1 MASDA
6 ARPAPRPKASPG
18 AARPTSGAAALG
30 RLGAAAVALSA
41 LGAWAFAPAAPPA
54 VAAVP
59 APAAL
64 PGPAPVS
71 SPPPAPPPERLVSR
85 TRRVGANGTP
95 GQVLGALG
103 LAPEESQA
111 VLAALAPHL
120 PFRRVRPGDQVRLER
135 AEADGAL
142 RSLSW
147 RQGPAEE
154 VIVRSCGEGLCAE
167 RRDVPLASEVLRVAV
182 TIRSS
187 LYEALQEA
195 GEDPALAVAA
205 SDVLAWDVDF
215 YQDVRAGDSLR
226 LVVEK
231 VHADGRFL
239 RYGEVLA
246 VEYDGRSVGR
256 KRLFRYTDP
265 DGGTAYYDD
274 AGQSARRG
282 FLRAPVPFV
291 NLTSRFGGR
300 RHPVLGYVRAHQGV
314 DYAAPAGT
322 PVWSVGDGLV
332 TQAGWSGGCGM
343 TVAVRH
349 RSGLESVYC
358 HLSRIDV
365 AAGSRVAQ
373 KQVLGAVG
381 RTGLATGPHL
391 HFAVRRGGTFV
402 NPMQLQVPR
411 GAPVRADWLADFQEK
426 VGPVRER
433 LDRSPVAWTG

>member
-1 MASDA
+1 VVL
-6 ARPAPRPKASPG
+6 PG
-18 AARPTSGAAALG
+18 P
-30 RLGAAAVALSA
+30 AAVAL
-41 LGAWAFAPAAPPA
+41 PPA
-54 VAAVP
+54 
-59 APAAL
+59 
-64 PGPAPVS
+64 
-71 SPPPAPPPERLVSR
+71 APPPERLVSR

-95 GQVLGALG
+95 GQVLTALG
-103 LAPEESQA
+103 LAAGESQA

-142 RSLSW
+142 RSLTW
-147 RQGPAEE
+147 RQGPADE
-154 VIVRSCGEGLCAE
+154 VIVRPCGEGLCGE
-167 RRDVPLASEVLRVAV
+167 RRDVSLHSETVRVAV

-187 LYEALQEA
+187 PYEALREA

-215 YQDVRAGDSLR
+215 YQDVRPGDSLR
-226 LVVEK
+226 VVVEK

-246 VEYDGRSVGR
+246 VEYDGRSAGR
-256 KRLFRYTDP
+256 KRFFRYTDP
-265 DGGTAYYDD
+265 EGGTAYFDD

-282 FLRAPVPFV
+282 FLRAPVPWV
-291 NLTSRFGGR
+291 HLTSRFGGR

-322 PVWSVGDGLV
+322 PVWSVGDGVV

-349 RSGLESVYC
+349 RNGLESMYC

-373 KQVLGAVG
+373 KQVVGAVG
-381 RTGLATGPHL
+381 KTGLATGPHL
-391 HFAVRRGGTFV
+391 HFAVRQGGAFV
-402 NPMQLQVPR
+402 NPMRLQLPH
-411 GAPVRADWLADFQEK
+411 GLPVRAEWLADFLAK
-426 VGPVRER
+426 IGPLRER
-433 LDRSPVAWTG
+433 LDRAPVAWAG